1 MFNHG
6 KTAIL
11 YSFLISGVLF
21 IMSDMQPAQAQVN
34 AAPTRDQVDA
44 KYKWKLEDLYPTD
57 DAWEK
62 VFNNLKSRLPEFKS
76 FEGKLGGSPET
87 LAECLALNDSLSM
100 DFSRLINYAYLKKD
114 EDNRVSHYQEM
125 NDRVSALGSEFGSVS
140 AFIEPEILAIP
151 DDTLR
156 SFLAREPRLAV
167 YHFYLENLTRRKA
180 HIMSTEV
187 ENLLAMSGN
196 VTRGFGQIFS
206 MVDDADIKYPPV
218 KNEKGNLV
226 ELTKE
231 RYGVML
237 ESTDR
242 QVRKDAS
249 DAYNQAYFAYENTLG
264 TTLSSSVNSDIF
276 YARAR
281 KYNTAL
287 EANLDAYNIPK
298 DVFMN
303 LIDAVDKNL
312 EPLHRYVTLRKKVL
326 NLDTLYTY
334 DMWVPLVPEAK
345 MEFPKYEDAEALML
359 DALKPLGKEYLDNVK
374 TALSSGWI
382 DVYETQGKG
391 SGGYTAP
398 GAYTAHPYILLNY
411 AGTLDNVF
419 TLAHEMGHAM
429 HTFYTNRNEPFIYSG
444 HSLFTA
450 EVASTCNEAIM
461 IQYLID
467 RAKDKDQKLYL
478 LNHFINQIL
487 GTFYAQVMFS
497 EFELKIHEIVENG
510 GALSAKTMRQI
521 YRDIYQKYYGPD
533 LVMEPDKDMGC
544 LRISHFYRDYY
555 VYQYATSYA
564 ASLLLSQ
571 KILTHEKGAL
581 DSYRTFI
588 STGNSDYPIN
598 ILKKAGIDM
607 TSPVPVENVTRLFA
621 GLVDQF
627 EKLILEK

>member
-1 MFNHG
+1 
-6 KTAIL
+6 
-11 YSFLISGVLF
+11 
-21 IMSDMQPAQAQVN
+21 MSDTQPAQAQVN
-34 AAPTRDQVDA
+34 AAPTRDQIDA
-44 KYKWKLEDLYPTD
+44 KYKWKLEDLYPAD

-62 VFNNLKSRLPEFKS
+62 VFGVIKKRLPEFKA
-76 FEGKLGGSPET
+76 FEGKLGGSPGT
-87 LAECLALNDSLSM
+87 LAECLLLNDSLSM

-114 EDNRVSHYQEM
+114 EDNRVSRYQEM
-125 NDRVSALGSEFGSVS
+125 NDRVAALGSEFGAVS
-140 AFIEPEILAIP
+140 SFIEPEILAIP

-156 SFLAREPRLAV
+156 SFLAREPRLTI
-167 YHFYLENLTRRKA
+167 YRFYLENLLRRKP
-180 HIMSTEV
+180 HVMSAEV

-196 VTRGFGQIFS
+196 VTRGFLQIYS
-206 MVDDADIKYPPV
+206 MIDDADIKYPPIKDV
-218 KNEKGNLV
+218 QGNMV

-242 QVRKDAS
+242 RVRKDAS
-249 DAYNQAYFAYENTLG
+249 DAYNKAYFAYENALG
-264 TTLSSSVNSDIF
+264 TALSSSINSDIF

-287 EANLDAYNIPK
+287 EANLDAFNIPK

-312 EPLHRYVTLRKKVL
+312 EPLHRYVALRKKVL
-326 NLDTLYTY
+326 KLDTLYTY

-345 MEFPKYEDAEALML
+345 MEFPKYEDAEALTL
-359 DALKPLGKEYLDNVK
+359 EALKPLGKEYLDNVK
-374 TALSSGWI
+374 MALSSGWI
-382 DVYETQGKG
+382 DVFETQGKG

-398 GAYTAHPYILLNY
+398 GAYDAHPYILLNY

-429 HTFYTNRNEPFIYSG
+429 HNYYSNRNEPFIYSG

-467 RAKDKDQKLYL
+467 HAKDKNQKLYL

-487 GTFYAQVMFS
+487 GTFYGQVLFS
-497 EFELKIHEIVENG
+497 EFELKIHEIVESG

-521 YRDIYQKYYGPD
+521 YRDIYQKYYGSE

-544 LRISHFYRDYY
+544 LRIYHFYRDYY

-564 ASLLLSQ
+564 AAMMLS
-571 KILTHEKGAL
+571 KRILDGDQGAL
-581 DSYRTFI
+581 DSYKTFI
-588 STGNSDYPIN
+588 STGSSDYPIN
-598 ILKKAGIDM
+598 ILKEAGIDM

-621 GLVDQF
+621 SLVDQF
-627 EKLILEK
+627 EKLMLEK